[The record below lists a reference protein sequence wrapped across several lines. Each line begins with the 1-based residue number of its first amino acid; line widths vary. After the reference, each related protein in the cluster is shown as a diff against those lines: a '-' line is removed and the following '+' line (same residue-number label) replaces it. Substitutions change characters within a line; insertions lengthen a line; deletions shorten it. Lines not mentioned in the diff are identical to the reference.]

1 MISGS
6 FAAFSITVLP
16 SAFTAANKILI
27 VAPTEAKSKYIFAPT
42 KRSAVITCAPSTNST
57 FAPNAS
63 NPLICKSIGRG
74 PKKQPPGAFIT
85 TFLHLPSNAPIK

>member
-16 SAFTAANKILI
+16 SALTAASKILI

-42 KRSAVITCAPSTNST
+42 
-57 FAPNAS
+57 
-63 NPLICKSIGRG
+63 
-74 PKKQPPGAFIT
+74 
-85 TFLHLPSNAPIK
+85 

>member
-57 FAPNAS
+57 
-63 NPLICKSIGRG
+63 
-74 PKKQPPGAFIT
+74 
-85 TFLHLPSNAPIK
+85 

>member
-16 SAFTAANKILI
+16 SAFTAANKILV

-42 KRSAVITCAPSTNST
+42 KRSAVMLQI
-57 FAPNAS
+57 
-63 NPLICKSIGRG
+63 L
-74 PKKQPPGAFIT
+74 
-85 TFLHLPSNAPIK
+85 